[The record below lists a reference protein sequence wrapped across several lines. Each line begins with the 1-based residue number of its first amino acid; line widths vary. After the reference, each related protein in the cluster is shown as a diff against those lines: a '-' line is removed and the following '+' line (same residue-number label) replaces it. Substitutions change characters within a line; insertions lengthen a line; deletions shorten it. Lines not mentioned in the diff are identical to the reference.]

1 MASDADDGGGFVLN
15 LAGVDDG
22 ASRDEPE
29 RRGNPMRR
37 TVMRAPRKGRHRGW
51 AGKKPGASEARGG
64 GRGRGAGRGG
74 RGAPAGG
81 RGAPPAGWEP
91 ADAPSAPRD
100 RDGSSRGDGGGGGG
114 SLLGS
119 PPAATTT
126 PSRAAWRGGKDGR
139 GAAGAGRGGGRG
151 VVRSRGPGARAAQ
164 EVVPRAHEA
173 DDDADDPDAFDPSD
187 FAALMRKAMT
197 PLTDAEKT
205 AAALSRA
212 PADPVAAAIHLERT
226 RARVFGQDAA
236 TWEGVGLPERLATR
250 LRDASTN
257 RGFAAPT
264 RVQRAAIP
272 HILRGDDVLVRAETG
287 SGKTLAYLCPIFAA
301 LGALENPRVR
311 REDGARALVM
321 VPTRELAAQV
331 METAS
336 RVAASAYHW
345 VVAGV
350 ISGGEN
356 KQKEKA
362 RLRKGVSVL
371 VATPGRLLDHLRH
384 TAAFRCDAL
393 RWLVLDEADRML
405 DQGFEEDLNAIL
417 AELTRRVAAAA
428 AVPSADVD
436 DEDVGVD
443 TDGTDGTGRKRWC
456 TALFSATLTAGT
468 SRLVDLAMRDPVS
481 IEIEPEE
488 PEIVAEDGNGRRAAK
503 NGTTIGGDGR
513 AAGAEATDAAGASA
527 GEREHVSKAAAS
539 APLRMPEQIRHT
551 AVEVP
556 AKARLATLAGLLAGW
571 MRGAVSKVMVFL
583 SSCESVEFH
592 YRALSWLAGSGDGDG
607 GEKEGGAD
615 ASPGGGGGYSV
626 FRLHGVLSQA
636 DRRKVYAAF
645 AATKAGV
652 LLCTDVGA
660 RGLDFQGVGATVQA
674 DAPSDPTT
682 YVHRVGRAGRLG
694 REGEAVLFLQ
704 PRETPYAETLA
715 ETLGV
720 EFCAA
725 SVPAMLDVLG
735 GGGVGG
741 DDEGANPR
749 ERRRVEREP
758 HLHPAATALQRRLH
772 AEVARDKDL
781 ATLAK
786 DAFRAHVRAYATF
799 PANLKHIF
807 HVKKLHLG
815 HVAAQFG
822 LKEAPGLIGKSATRE
837 RLQAA
842 KDKKRQES
850 VRAKRDAAEKRKRRT
865 AGKMAPRKATRG
877 QIVGAS

>member
-1 MASDADDGGGFVLN
+1 
-15 LAGVDDG
+15 
-22 ASRDEPE
+22 
-29 RRGNPMRR
+29 
-37 TVMRAPRKGRHRGW
+37 MRAPRKGRHRGW
-51 AGKKPGASEARGG
+51 AGKKPGASEVRGG
-64 GRGRGAGRGG
+64 GRGRGAGR
-74 RGAPAGG
+74 AAA
-81 RGAPPAGWEP
+81 APPPAAGARPRGVGP
-91 ADAPSAPRD
+91 ADAPSAPSGPGRVVP
-100 RDGSSRGDGGGGGG
+100 GDGGGGGG
-114 SLLGS
+114 SSSG

-139 GAAGAGRGGGRG
+139 GAAGAGRGAGRGGGRG
-151 VVRSRGPGARAAQ
+151 VVRSRGPGARAAL

-187 FAALMRKAMT
+187 SAALMRKAMT

-205 AAALSRA
+205 AAALSRP

-503 NGTTIGGDGR
+503 NGTTIGGGDG

-607 GEKEGGAD
+607 GEREGGAD
-615 ASPGGGGGYSV
+615 ASPGGGGGGYSV

-682 YVHRVGRAGRLG
+682 YVHRVGARGGWGAMGR
-694 REGEAVLFLQ
+694 R
-704 PRETPYAETLA
+704 
-715 ETLGV
+715 
-720 EFCAA
+720 
-725 SVPAMLDVLG
+725 
-735 GGGVGG
+735 
-741 DDEGANPR
+741 
-749 ERRRVEREP
+749 
-758 HLHPAATALQRRLH
+758 
-772 AEVARDKDL
+772 
-781 ATLAK
+781 
-786 DAFRAHVRAYATF
+786 
-799 PANLKHIF
+799 
-807 HVKKLHLG
+807 
-815 HVAAQFG
+815 
-822 LKEAPGLIGKSATRE
+822 
-837 RLQAA
+837 
-842 KDKKRQES
+842 
-850 VRAKRDAAEKRKRRT
+850 
-865 AGKMAPRKATRG
+865 
-877 QIVGAS
+877 

>member
-1 MASDADDGGGFVLN
+1 
-15 LAGVDDG
+15 
-22 ASRDEPE
+22 
-29 RRGNPMRR
+29 
-37 TVMRAPRKGRHRGW
+37 
-51 AGKKPGASEARGG
+51 
-64 GRGRGAGRGG
+64 
-74 RGAPAGG
+74 
-81 RGAPPAGWEP
+81 
-91 ADAPSAPRD
+91 
-100 RDGSSRGDGGGGGG
+100 
-114 SLLGS
+114 
-119 PPAATTT
+119 
-126 PSRAAWRGGKDGR
+126 
-139 GAAGAGRGGGRG
+139 
-151 VVRSRGPGARAAQ
+151 
-164 EVVPRAHEA
+164 
-173 DDDADDPDAFDPSD
+173 
-187 FAALMRKAMT
+187 MRKAMT

-212 PADPVAAAIHLERT
+212 PADPVAAAIHLERL

-417 AELTRRVAAAA
+417 AELTRRVVAAA

-513 AAGAEATDAAGASA
+513 AAGAEATDAGASA

-607 GEKEGGAD
+607 GEREGGAD
-615 ASPGGGGGYSV
+615 ASPGGGGGGYSV

-694 REGEAVLFLQ
+694 RDGEAVMFLQ